1 MPRKTKIKSHRS
13 KSYLRKTRRN
23 KNRQRKYYM
32 IGCDSKN
39 CRCSCHRR
47 KGGSSSIGGLE
58 IKNGGDR
65 FGTLVGSSYSVDKGG
80 NYYNL
85 PNSGGYSV
93 DRNMK
98 FRGGS
103 ILPENLV
110 GFGRQIGYGVESVYN
125 GLAGTKAP
133 PNPSPYSNPNI

>member
-47 KGGSSSIGGLE
+47 KGG
-58 IKNGGDR
+58 
-65 FGTLVGSSYSVDKGG
+65 

-103 ILPENLV
+103 ILPDNLV